1 MLSLEECRQILGDDA
16 PADDRQLEEERDDAY
31 RLARLILELYLAE
44 TGNKL
49 PKRSTKNPQYMI

>member
-16 PADDRQLEEERDDAY
+16 PADDRQLEEERADAY
-31 RLARLILELYLAE
+31 RLARLILELYRAE

-49 PKRSTKNPQYMI
+49 PKTSTKHPKI

>member
-16 PADDRQLEEERDDAY
+16 PADDRQLEEERADAY
-31 RLARLILELYLAE
+31 RLARLILELYQAE

-49 PKRSTKNPQYMI
+49 PKLSPKRPKI

>member
-16 PADDRQLEEERDDAY
+16 PADDRQLEEERADAY

-44 TGNKL
+44 TGKKL
-49 PKRSTKNPQYMI
+49 PKTPTKSPRL